1 MILTVSEKAG
11 KQSLQAAKEGQNTRP
26 AKLRRILLVED
37 DYLAATD
44 AEAALLDAGF
54 EVIGPA
60 ISAEEAIELAR
71 TEMPE
76 LVIMD
81 IRLTGPRDGI
91 DAAREILRSTGIR
104 SLFATA
110 HSTSAIRNR
119 AEETTPL
126 GWLAKPYTPQA
137 LVDSV
142 RAALARLGV

>member
-1 MILTVSEKAG
+1 MSLTVSERAG
-11 KQSLQAAKEGQNTRP
+11 KQQPKVAKEGQNTGP

-60 ISAEEAIELAR
+60 NSAEEAIGLAR

-81 IRLTGPRDGI
+81 IRLMGPRDGI

-110 HSTSAIRNR
+110 HSTPAIRNR
-119 AEETTPL
+119 AEETAPL
-126 GWLAKPYTPQA
+126 G
-137 LVDSV
+137 
-142 RAALARLGV
+142 

>member
-1 MILTVSEKAG
+1 MILTVSETTG
-11 KQSLQAAKEGQNTRP
+11 KQQSQAANDRQNTGP
-26 AKLRRILLVED
+26 ARLSRILLVED
-37 DYLAATD
+37 DYIAATD

-60 ISAEEAIELAR
+60 NSAEEAIELAH

-76 LVIMD
+76 LIVMD

-119 AEETTPL
+119 AEETPPL

-137 LVDSV
+137 LVDAV